1 MYDISMQQRKSTN
14 RSKLI
19 QAAARLIEKDGYKN
33 IDVTK
38 VTKEAKLGYGTFY
51 NHFSGITE
59 LFEEITKEVII
70 SIQDFVVEVTG
81 HEKST
86 LKQIFI
92 RNYFQFHAF
101 YGSPILEWV
110 AENPTFLMKIWDENT
125 RDVTNKMIKKT
136 IKDGELKG
144 DPIELL
150 DRFENIRETYRWNF
164 LGSLHTLLTGKNPD
178 VAFVDNFEGVDIFSM
193 PYREKKDFLQSIVSD
208 YKKYTSKIQKIFL
221 NNY

>member
-1 MYDISMQQRKSTN
+1 MQTRKATN
-14 RSKLI
+14 RTKLI
-19 QAAARLIEKDGYKN
+19 KAAATLIERDGYKN

-51 NHFSGITE
+51 NHFSDITD

-70 SIQDFVVEVTG
+70 NIQDFVIELSD
-81 HEKST
+81 HETSP

-110 AENPTFLMKIWDENT
+110 AENPTFLMKLWDENT
-125 RDVTNKMIKKT
+125 KSVTNKMIKQV
-136 IKDGELKG
+136 IKKGELEG

-164 LGSLHTLLTGKNPD
+164 LGSLHSLLAGKDPD
-178 VAFVDNFEGVDIFSM
+178 IAFVDNSEGVDIFSM
-193 PYREKKDFLQSIVSD
+193 PYQEKREFLTSIVSD
-208 YKKYTSKIQKIFL
+208 YKKHASKIQRIFL
-221 NNY
+221 NNS

>member
-1 MYDISMQQRKSTN
+1 MQTRKATN
-14 RSKLI
+14 RTKLI
-19 QAAARLIEKDGYKN
+19 KAAATLIERDGYKN

-51 NHFSGITE
+51 NHFSDITD

-70 SIQDFVVEVTG
+70 NIQDFVIELSG
-81 HEKST
+81 HETSP
-86 LKQIFI
+86 LKKIFI

-110 AENPTFLMKIWDENT
+110 AENPTFLMKLWDENT
-125 RDVTNKMIKKT
+125 KSVTNKMIKQV
-136 IKDGELKG
+136 IKKGELEG

-164 LGSLHTLLTGKNPD
+164 LGSLHSLLAGKDPD
-178 VAFVDNFEGVDIFSM
+178 IAFVDNSEGVDIFSM
-193 PYREKKDFLQSIVSD
+193 PYKEKREFLTSIVSD
-208 YKKYTSKIQKIFL
+208 YKKHSSKIKKIFL
-221 NNY
+221 NNS

>member
-1 MYDISMQQRKSTN
+1 MQTRKATN
-14 RSKLI
+14 RTKLI
-19 QAAARLIEKDGYKN
+19 KAAARLIERDGYKN

-51 NHFSGITE
+51 NHFSDITQ
-59 LFEEITKEVII
+59 LLEEITKEVII

-81 HEKST
+81 HETSS

-110 AENPTFLMKIWDENT
+110 AENPTFLMKLWDDNT
-125 RDVTNKMIKKT
+125 KSVTNKMIKQV
-136 IKDGELKG
+136 IKEGELEG
-144 DPIELL
+144 DPMELL

-164 LGSLHTLLTGKNPD
+164 LGSLHSLLAGKDPD
-178 VAFVDNFEGVDIFSM
+178 IAFVDNSEGVDIFSM
-193 PYREKKDFLQSIVSD
+193 PYKEKREFLYSIVSD
-208 YKKYTSKIQKIFL
+208 YKKHSPKIQRIFL
-221 NNY
+221 NNS

>member
-1 MYDISMQQRKSTN
+1 VQTRKATN
-14 RSKLI
+14 RTKLI
-19 QAAARLIEKDGYKN
+19 KAAATLIERDGYKN

-51 NHFSGITE
+51 NHFSDITE
-59 LFEEITKEVII
+59 LFEDITKEVII
-70 SIQDFVVEVTG
+70 NIQDFVIELSD
-81 HEKST
+81 HETSP

-110 AENPTFLMKIWDENT
+110 AENPTFLMKLWDENT
-125 RDVTNKMIKKT
+125 KSVTNKMIKQVIQK
-136 IKDGELKG
+136 GELEG

-164 LGSLHTLLTGKNPD
+164 LGSLHSLLAGKDPD
-178 VAFVDNFEGVDIFSM
+178 IAFVDNSEGVDIFSM
-193 PYREKKDFLQSIVSD
+193 PYQEKREFLTSIVSD
-208 YKKYTSKIQKIFL
+208 YKKHSSKIQKIFL
-221 NNY
+221 ENS

>member
-1 MYDISMQQRKSTN
+1 MQTRKATN
-14 RSKLI
+14 RTKLI
-19 QAAARLIEKDGYKN
+19 KAAATLIERDGYKN

-51 NHFSGITE
+51 NHFSDITN

-70 SIQDFVVEVTG
+70 NIQDFVIELSG
-81 HEKST
+81 HETSP

-110 AENPTFLMKIWDENT
+110 AENPTFLMKLWDENT
-125 RDVTNKMIKKT
+125 KSVTNKMIKQV
-136 IKDGELKG
+136 IKKGELEG

-150 DRFENIRETYRWNF
+150 DRFDNIRETYRWNF
-164 LGSLHTLLTGKNPD
+164 LGSLHSLLDGKDPD
-178 VAFVDNFEGVDIFSM
+178 IAFVDNSEGVDIFSM
-193 PYREKKDFLQSIVSD
+193 PYQEKREFLNSIVSD
-208 YKKYTSKIQKIFL
+208 YKKHSLKIQRIFL
-221 NNY
+221 NNS

>member
-1 MYDISMQQRKSTN
+1 MQTRKATN
-14 RSKLI
+14 RTKLI
-19 QAAARLIEKDGYKN
+19 KAAATLIERDGYKN

-51 NHFSGITE
+51 NHFSDITD

-70 SIQDFVVEVTG
+70 NIQDFVIELSD
-81 HEKST
+81 HETSP

-110 AENPTFLMKIWDENT
+110 AENPTFLMKLWDENT
-125 RDVTNKMIKKT
+125 KSVTNEMIKQV
-136 IKDGELKG
+136 IKKGELKG

-164 LGSLHTLLTGKNPD
+164 LGSLHSLLAGKDPD
-178 VAFVDNFEGVDIFSM
+178 IAFVDNSEGVDIFSM
-193 PYREKKDFLQSIVSD
+193 PYQEKREFLTSIVSD
-208 YKKYTSKIQKIFL
+208 YKKHSSKIQRIFL
-221 NNY
+221 NNS

>member
-1 MYDISMQQRKSTN
+1 MQTRKATN
-14 RSKLI
+14 RTKLI
-19 QAAARLIEKDGYKN
+19 KAAATLIERDGYKN

-51 NHFSGITE
+51 NHFSDITD

-70 SIQDFVVEVTG
+70 NIQDFVIELSG
-81 HEKST
+81 HETSP

-110 AENPTFLMKIWDENT
+110 AENPTFLMKLWDENT
-125 RDVTNKMIKKT
+125 KSVTNKMIKRV
-136 IKDGELKG
+136 IKKGELEG

-164 LGSLHTLLTGKNPD
+164 LGSLHSLLAGKDPD
-178 VAFVDNFEGVDIFSM
+178 IAFVDNSEGVDIFSM
-193 PYREKKDFLQSIVSD
+193 PYKEKREFLTSIVSD
-208 YKKYTSKIQKIFL
+208 YKKHSSKIKKIFL
-221 NNY
+221 NNS

>member
-1 MYDISMQQRKSTN
+1 MQTRKATN
-14 RSKLI
+14 RTKLI
-19 QAAARLIEKDGYKN
+19 KAAASLIERDGYKN

-51 NHFSGITE
+51 NHFSDITQ

-70 SIQDFVVEVTG
+70 SIQDFVIELTG
-81 HEKST
+81 HETSP

-110 AENPTFLMKIWDENT
+110 AENPTFLMKLWDDNT
-125 RDVTNKMIKKT
+125 KSVTNKMIKQV
-136 IKDGELKG
+136 IKEGELEG

-164 LGSLHTLLTGKNPD
+164 LGSLHSLLAGKDPD
-178 VAFVDNFEGVDIFSM
+178 IAFVDNSEGVDIFSM
-193 PYREKKDFLQSIVSD
+193 PYNEKREFLTSIVSD
-208 YKKYTSKIQKIFL
+208 YKKHSAKIQKIFL
-221 NNY
+221 QGS

>member
-1 MYDISMQQRKSTN
+1 MQTRKATN
-14 RSKLI
+14 RTKLI
-19 QAAARLIEKDGYKN
+19 KAAATLIERDGYKN

-38 VTKEAKLGYGTFY
+38 VTKEARLGYGTFY
-51 NHFSGITE
+51 NHFSDITD

-70 SIQDFVVEVTG
+70 NIQDFVIELSG
-81 HEKST
+81 HETSP

-110 AENPTFLMKIWDENT
+110 AENPTFLMKLWDENT
-125 RDVTNKMIKKT
+125 KSVTNRMIKQV
-136 IKDGELKG
+136 IKQGELKG

-164 LGSLHTLLTGKNPD
+164 LGSLHSLLAGKDPD
-178 VAFVDNFEGVDIFSM
+178 IAFVDNSEGVDIFSM
-193 PYREKKDFLQSIVSD
+193 PYQEKREFLTSIVSD
-208 YKKYTSKIQKIFL
+208 YKKHSSKIQRIFL
-221 NNY
+221 NNS

>member
-1 MYDISMQQRKSTN
+1 MQTRKATN
-14 RSKLI
+14 RTKLI
-19 QAAARLIEKDGYKN
+19 KAAARLIERDGYKN

-51 NHFSGITE
+51 NHFSDITQ
-59 LFEEITKEVII
+59 LLEEITKEVII

-81 HEKST
+81 HETSS

-110 AENPTFLMKIWDENT
+110 AENPTFLMKLWDDNT
-125 RDVTNKMIKKT
+125 KSVTNKMIKQA
-136 IKDGELKG
+136 IKEGELEG
-144 DPIELL
+144 DPMELL

-164 LGSLHTLLTGKNPD
+164 LGSLHSLLAGKDPD
-178 VAFVDNFEGVDIFSM
+178 IAFVDNSEGVDIFSM
-193 PYREKKDFLQSIVSD
+193 PYKEKREFLYSIVSD
-208 YKKYTSKIQKIFL
+208 YKKHSPKIQRIFL
-221 NNY
+221 NNS

>member
-1 MYDISMQQRKSTN
+1 MQTRKATN
-14 RSKLI
+14 RTKLI
-19 QAAARLIEKDGYKN
+19 KAAARLIERDGYKN

-51 NHFSGITE
+51 NHFSDITD

-70 SIQDFVVEVTG
+70 NIQDFVIKLSD
-81 HEKST
+81 HETSP

-110 AENPTFLMKIWDENT
+110 AENPTFLMKLWDENT
-125 RDVTNKMIKKT
+125 KSVTNKIIKQVIKK
-136 IKDGELKG
+136 GELTG

-164 LGSLHTLLTGKNPD
+164 LGSLHSLLAGKDPD
-178 VAFVDNFEGVDIFSM
+178 IAFVDNSEGVDIFSM
-193 PYREKKDFLQSIVSD
+193 PYKEKREFLTSIVSD
-208 YKKYTSKIQKIFL
+208 YKKHSSKIQKIFL
-221 NNY
+221 ENS

>member
-1 MYDISMQQRKSTN
+1 MQTRKATN
-14 RSKLI
+14 RNKLI
-19 QAAARLIEKDGYKN
+19 KAAATLIERDGYKN

-51 NHFSGITE
+51 NHFSDITD

-70 SIQDFVVEVTG
+70 NIQDFVIELSG
-81 HEKST
+81 HETSP

-110 AENPTFLMKIWDENT
+110 AENPTFLMKLWDENT
-125 RDVTNKMIKKT
+125 KSVTNKMIKQVIQK
-136 IKDGELKG
+136 GELKG

-164 LGSLHTLLTGKNPD
+164 LGSLHSLLAGKDPD
-178 VAFVDNFEGVDIFSM
+178 IAFVDNSEGVDIFSM
-193 PYREKKDFLQSIVSD
+193 PYMEKREFLSSIVSD
-208 YKKYTSKIQKIFL
+208 YKKHSLKIQRIFL
-221 NNY
+221 NNS

>member
-1 MYDISMQQRKSTN
+1 MQKRKATN
-14 RSKLI
+14 RTKLI
-19 QAAARLIEKDGYKN
+19 KAAANLVERDGYKN

-51 NHFSGITE
+51 NHFSDITH

-70 SIQDFVVEVTG
+70 SIQDYVIELTS
-81 HEKST
+81 HETSP

-110 AENPTFLMKIWDENT
+110 AENPTFLMKLWDDNT
-125 RDVTNKMIKKT
+125 KSVTNRMIKEV
-136 IKDGELKG
+136 IKEGELEG

-164 LGSLHTLLTGKNPD
+164 LGSLHSLLAGKDPD
-178 VAFVDNFEGVDIFSM
+178 IAFVDNSEGVDIFSM
-193 PYREKKDFLQSIVSD
+193 PYKEKREFLTSIVSD
-208 YKKYTSKIQKIFL
+208 YKKHSLKIQKLFL
-221 NNY
+221 NS

>member
-1 MYDISMQQRKSTN
+1 MQTRKATN
-14 RSKLI
+14 RTKLI
-19 QAAARLIEKDGYKN
+19 KAAARLIERDGYKN

-51 NHFSGITE
+51 NHFSDITQ
-59 LFEEITKEVII
+59 LLEEITKEVII

-81 HEKST
+81 HETSS

-110 AENPTFLMKIWDENT
+110 AENPTFLMKLWDDNT
-125 RDVTNKMIKKT
+125 KSVTNKMIKQV
-136 IKDGELKG
+136 IKEGELEG
-144 DPIELL
+144 DPMELL

-164 LGSLHTLLTGKNPD
+164 LGSLHSLLAGKDPD
-178 VAFVDNFEGVDIFSM
+178 IAFVDNTEGVDIFSM
-193 PYREKKDFLQSIVSD
+193 PYKEKREFLTSIVSD
-208 YKKYTSKIQKIFL
+208 YKKHSSKIQSIFL
-221 NNY
+221 NNS

>member
-1 MYDISMQQRKSTN
+1 MQKRKATN
-14 RSKLI
+14 RTKLI
-19 QAAARLIEKDGYKN
+19 KAAASLIEKDGYKN

-38 VTKEAKLGYGTFY
+38 VTKEARLGYGTFY
-51 NHFSGITE
+51 NHFSDITQ

-70 SIQDFVVEVTG
+70 SIQDFVIELTG
-81 HEKST
+81 HETSP

-110 AENPTFLMKIWDENT
+110 AENPTFLMKLWDDNT
-125 RDVTNKMIKKT
+125 KSVTNKMIKQV
-136 IKDGELKG
+136 IKEGELKG

-164 LGSLHTLLTGKNPD
+164 LGSLHSLLAGKDPD
-178 VAFVDNFEGVDIFSM
+178 IAFVDNSEGVDIFSM
-193 PYREKKDFLQSIVSD
+193 PYNEKREFLTSIVSD
-208 YKKYTSKIQKIFL
+208 YKNHSVKIQKIFL
-221 NNY
+221 ESS

>member
-1 MYDISMQQRKSTN
+1 MQTRKATN
-14 RSKLI
+14 RTKLI
-19 QAAARLIEKDGYKN
+19 KAAATLIERDGYKN

-51 NHFSGITE
+51 NHFSDITE
-59 LFEEITKEVII
+59 LFEDITKEVII
-70 SIQDFVVEVTG
+70 NIQDFVIELSD
-81 HEKST
+81 HETSP

-110 AENPTFLMKIWDENT
+110 AENPTFLMKLWDENT
-125 RDVTNKMIKKT
+125 KSVTNEMIKQV
-136 IKDGELKG
+136 IKKGELKG

-164 LGSLHTLLTGKNPD
+164 LGSLHSLLAGKDPD
-178 VAFVDNFEGVDIFSM
+178 IAFVDNSEGVDIFSM
-193 PYREKKDFLQSIVSD
+193 PYQEKREFLTSIVSD
-208 YKKYTSKIQKIFL
+208 YKKHSSKIQRIFL
-221 NNY
+221 NNS

>member
-1 MYDISMQQRKSTN
+1 MQTRKATN
-14 RSKLI
+14 RSNLI
-19 QAAARLIEKDGYKN
+19 KAAAVLIESDGYKN

-51 NHFSGITE
+51 NHFSDITD

-70 SIQDFVVEVTG
+70 NIQDFVIELSD
-81 HEKST
+81 HETSP

-110 AENPTFLMKIWDENT
+110 AENPTFLMKLWDENT
-125 RDVTNKMIKKT
+125 KSVTNKMIKQV
-136 IKDGELKG
+136 IKKGELKG

-164 LGSLHTLLTGKNPD
+164 LGSLHSLLAGKDPD
-178 VAFVDNFEGVDIFSM
+178 IAFVDNSEGVDIFSM
-193 PYREKKDFLQSIVSD
+193 PYKEKREFLTSIVSD
-208 YKKYTSKIQKIFL
+208 YKKHSSKIQKIFL
-221 NNY
+221 ENS

>member
-1 MYDISMQQRKSTN
+1 MQTRKATN
-14 RSKLI
+14 RNKLI
-19 QAAARLIEKDGYKN
+19 KAAAVLIESDGYKN

-51 NHFSGITE
+51 NHFSDITD

-70 SIQDFVVEVTG
+70 NIQDFVIKLSG
-81 HEKST
+81 HETSP

-110 AENPTFLMKIWDENT
+110 AENPTFLMKLWDENT
-125 RDVTNKMIKKT
+125 KSVTNKIIKQVIKK
-136 IKDGELKG
+136 GELTG

-164 LGSLHTLLTGKNPD
+164 LGSLHSLLAGKDPD
-178 VAFVDNFEGVDIFSM
+178 IAFVDNSEGVDIFSM
-193 PYREKKDFLQSIVSD
+193 PYKEKREFLTSIVSD
-208 YKKYTSKIQKIFL
+208 YKKHSSKIQKIFL
-221 NNY
+221 ENS